1 MCVIGIA
8 LLHRSYD
15 VLSFEVPDEEV
26 HAEIIQW
33 LRSCL
38 ADRLTELKEE

>member
-1 MCVIGIA
+1 MHVKIGKYGTP
-8 LLHRSYD
+8 YD

-38 ADRLTELKEE
+38 ADRLTELK